1 MLFFY
6 QKISLFCLIFRF
18 TEIIDAALERTLQ
31 PESFVSE
38 DLSANDVFYR
48 EVSEVHLLLLNL
60 IQLAVDQAHSDRPTQ
75 QIAQYILQIN
85 TILLVT

>member
-1 MLFFY
+1 M
-6 QKISLFCLIFRF
+6 
-18 TEIIDAALERTLQ
+18 Q